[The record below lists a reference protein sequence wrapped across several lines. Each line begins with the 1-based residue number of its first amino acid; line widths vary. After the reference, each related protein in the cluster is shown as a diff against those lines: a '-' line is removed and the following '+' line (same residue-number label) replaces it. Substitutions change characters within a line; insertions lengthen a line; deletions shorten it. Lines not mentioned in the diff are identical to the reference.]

1 MTKPRIINRLPQFVD
16 AMEIKA
22 QRGMTQALILG
33 ASEATSMTPI
43 DTSTLI
49 NSQFKDVRKE
59 GVAIVGTVGYT
70 AEYALAVHEASGKLK
85 GQPRADFGTT
95 SAGVSFGGGSG
106 RGNYWDPDAEPKFL
120 AKGFENAADNIHRVL
135 TGAIKT

>member
-33 ASEATSMTPI
+33 ASEAASMTPI

-59 GVAIVGTVGYT
+59 GTAIVGTVGYT
-70 AEYALAVHEASGKLK
+70 AEYALAVHEASGKRK
-85 GQPRADFGTT
+85 GQPRE
-95 SAGVSFGGGSG
+95 SG

>member
-1 MTKPRIINRLPQFVD
+1 MSTRIVNNMPRFVD
-16 AMEIKA
+16 EA
-22 QRGMTQALILG
+22 QKKLARSMTQALILG
-33 ASEATSMTPI
+33 GSEAASMTPI

-49 NSQFKDVRKE
+49 NSQFNDVDAVGGK
-59 GVAIVGTVGYT
+59 IVGTVGYT

-95 SAGVSFGGGSG
+95 SAGVSFGGGTGQGVYWGPSG
-106 RGNYWDPDAEPKFL
+106 EPQFL
-120 AKGFENAADNIHRVL
+120 KKGFEQAEPHIKAVL